1 LKILTLINNKYMRKG
16 QKKIK
21 IEQFEIQ
28 KKELE
33 KIIPNNENLPSTS
46 KSEEVINI
54 LQNKIEELEKKDIEN
69 QKKLKMLYDVADK
82 GRVFNYENTNVEKK
96 PFKVKLSMF
105 QGGIIIGWKT
115 LRDELIKNFIT
126 GLTVGESQ
134 EYELLLDK
142 EGQIETIKVSGYV
155 AFSNARYNE
164 RIEAEVIGRKEDYN
178 GKLEFEIKLPN
189 GRQILMDAKFVN

>member
-1 LKILTLINNKYMRKG
+1 MRKG